1 MSYLVMECGL
11 SYAVVLD
18 EAGRF
23 LKAANLGYQV
33 GQTLDHVLLLEEKK
47 QPTLRQRMVP
57 LAAAAACLCLM
68 LLVSVEFFF
77 LPVGSV
83 RMQINP
89 EVRMEVNRVNQVI
102 GLEGLNQDG
111 NHLIDGYGYRW
122 KSVEEVSDDLADRAV
137 EMGFLTDGGSIGL
150 TAESDDDDWNA
161 NTVHAIL
168 AELENHLGS
177 KVELVDGALPEE
189 EDSSQSVIVI
199 SPEDYLPSS
208 SSSSES
214 SGDDSSSTS
223 SGGASSSAS
232 SGNPGSSGDD
242 DDQGSPSNTGGG
254 SSSASSSTASRPS
267 SSSGSS
273 ASSRPSGNTNGDTN
287 YDDNGTTNYGDD
299 DDDDGDD
306 DDDDGDD
313 ENEPDED
320 DDDD

>member
-111 NHLIDGYGYRW
+111 NDLIDGYGYRW

-177 KVELVDGALPEE
+177 RVELVDGALPEE
-189 EDSSQSVIVI
+189 EDSSQSAIVI

-214 SGDDSSSTS
+214 SGDNSSITS
-223 SGGASSSAS
+223 SGGASSSAA
-232 SGNPGSSGDD
+232 SGNPGNSGDD
-242 DDQGSPSNTGGG
+242 DDQGPASSTGGG
-254 SSSASSSTASRPS
+254 SSSSTASRP
-267 SSSGSS
+267 SSGSS

-299 DDDDGDD
+299 DDGDD

>member
-111 NHLIDGYGYRW
+111 NDLIDGYGYRW

-177 KVELVDGALPEE
+177 RVELVDGALPEE

-214 SGDDSSSTS
+214 SGDNSSITS
-223 SGGASSSAS
+223 SGGASSSAA
-232 SGNPGSSGDD
+232 SGNPGNSGDD
-242 DDQGSPSNTGGG
+242 DDQGPASSTGGG
-254 SSSASSSTASRPS
+254 SSSSTASRP
-267 SSSGSS
+267 SSGSS

-299 DDDDGDD
+299 DDGDD

>member
-57 LAAAAACLCLM
+57 LVAVAACLCLM

-122 KSVEEVSDDLADRAV
+122 RSVEEVSDDLADRAM

-150 TAESDDDDWNA
+150 TAESDNDDWNA

-223 SGGASSSAS
+223 SGGASSSAA
-232 SGNPGSSGDD
+232 SGNPGGSGDD
-242 DDQGSPSNTGGG
+242 DGQGAASSTGGG
-254 SSSASSSTASRPS
+254 SSSAASRP
-267 SSSGSS
+267 SSGSS

-299 DDDDGDD
+299 DDGDD

-313 ENEPDED
+313 ENEPDD
-320 DDDD
+320 DDDDD

>member
-47 QPTLRQRMVP
+47 QPTLRQRIVP
-57 LAAAAACLCLM
+57 LVAAAACLCLM

-122 KSVEEVSDDLADRAV
+122 RSVEEVSDDLADRAM

-150 TAESDDDDWNA
+150 TAESDNDDWNA

-223 SGGASSSAS
+223 SAASSSAA
-232 SGNPGSSGDD
+232 SGNPGNSGDD
-242 DDQGSPSNTGGG
+242 DGQGAASSTGGG
-254 SSSASSSTASRPS
+254 SSSAASRP
-267 SSSGSS
+267 SSGSS

-299 DDDDGDD
+299 DDGDD
-306 DDDDGDD
+306 DDDDDDD

>member
-57 LAAAAACLCLM
+57 LAAVAACLCLM

-122 KSVEEVSDDLADRAV
+122 RSVEEVSDDLADRAM

-150 TAESDDDDWNA
+150 TAESDNDDWNA

-223 SGGASSSAS
+223 SGGASSSAA
-232 SGNPGSSGDD
+232 SGNPGGGGDD
-242 DDQGSPSNTGGG
+242 DGQGAASSTGGG
-254 SSSASSSTASRPS
+254 SSSAASRP
-267 SSSGSS
+267 SSGSS

-299 DDDDGDD
+299 DDGDD

>member
-47 QPTLRQRMVP
+47 QPTLRQRIVP

-89 EVRMEVNRVNQVI
+89 EVRMEVNRVI

-122 KSVEEVSDDLADRAV
+122 RSVEEVSDDLADRAM

-150 TAESDDDDWNA
+150 TAESDNDDWNA

-189 EDSSQSVIVI
+189 EDNTQSAIVI

-214 SGDDSSSTS
+214 SGDNSSITS
-223 SGGASSSAS
+223 SGGASSSAA
-232 SGNPGSSGDD
+232 SGNPGGGGDD
-242 DDQGSPSNTGGG
+242 DGQGAASSTGGG
-254 SSSASSSTASRPS
+254 SSSAASRP
-267 SSSGSS
+267 SSGSS

-299 DDDDGDD
+299 DDGDDDGDD
-306 DDDDGDD
+306 DDD

>member
-57 LAAAAACLCLM
+57 LAAAACLCLM

-111 NHLIDGYGYRW
+111 NDLIDGYGYRW

-150 TAESDDDDWNA
+150 TAESDNDDWNA

-242 DDQGSPSNTGGG
+242 DDQGPASSTGGG
-254 SSSASSSTASRPS
+254 SSSAASRP
-267 SSSGSS
+267 SSGSS

-299 DDDDGDD
+299 DDGDD
-306 DDDDGDD
+306 DDDDDDD

>member
-47 QPTLRQRMVP
+47 QPTLRQRIVP
-57 LAAAAACLCLM
+57 LAAVAACLCLM

-122 KSVEEVSDDLADRAV
+122 RSVEEVSDDLADRAM

-177 KVELVDGALPEE
+177 KVELVDGDLPEE
-189 EDSSQSVIVI
+189 EDSSQSAIVI

-223 SGGASSSAS
+223 SGGASSSTA
-232 SGNPGSSGDD
+232 SGNPGGGGDD
-242 DDQGSPSNTGGG
+242 DGQGAASSTGGG
-254 SSSASSSTASRPS
+254 SSSAASRP
-267 SSSGSS
+267 SSGSS

-299 DDDDGDD
+299 DDGDD

>member
-214 SGDDSSSTS
+214 SGDDSSITS
-223 SGGASSSAS
+223 SGGASSSAA

-242 DDQGSPSNTGGG
+242 DDQGPASSTGGG
-254 SSSASSSTASRPS
+254 SSSAASRP
-267 SSSGSS
+267 SSGSS

-299 DDDDGDD
+299 DDGDD

>member
-57 LAAAAACLCLM
+57 LAAVAACLCLM

-122 KSVEEVSDDLADRAV
+122 KSVEEVSDDMADRAM

-150 TAESDDDDWNA
+150 TAESDNDDWNA

-223 SGGASSSAS
+223 SAASSSAA
-232 SGNPGSSGDD
+232 SGNPGNSGDD
-242 DDQGSPSNTGGG
+242 DGQGAASSTGGG
-254 SSSASSSTASRPS
+254 SSSAASRP
-267 SSSGSS
+267 SSGSS

-299 DDDDGDD
+299 DDGDDDDGDD
-306 DDDDGDD
+306 DDDDDDD

>member
-111 NHLIDGYGYRW
+111 NDLIDGYGYRW
-122 KSVEEVSDDLADRAV
+122 KSVEEVSDDLADRAM

-161 NTVHAIL
+161 NTV
-168 AELENHLGS
+168 
-177 KVELVDGALPEE
+177 
-189 EDSSQSVIVI
+189 QSI
-199 SPEDYLPSS
+199 
-208 SSSSES
+208 
-214 SGDDSSSTS
+214 
-223 SGGASSSAS
+223 
-232 SGNPGSSGDD
+232 
-242 DDQGSPSNTGGG
+242 
-254 SSSASSSTASRPS
+254 
-267 SSSGSS
+267 
-273 ASSRPSGNTNGDTN
+273 
-287 YDDNGTTNYGDD
+287 
-299 DDDDGDD
+299 
-306 DDDDGDD
+306 
-313 ENEPDED
+313 
-320 DDDD
+320 

>member
-47 QPTLRQRMVP
+47 QPTLRQRIVP

-122 KSVEEVSDDLADRAV
+122 RSVEEVSDDLADRAM

-150 TAESDDDDWNA
+150 TAESDNDDWNA

-189 EDSSQSVIVI
+189 EDNTQSAIVI

-214 SGDDSSSTS
+214 SGDNSSITS
-223 SGGASSSAS
+223 SGGASSSAA
-232 SGNPGSSGDD
+232 SGNPGGGGDD
-242 DDQGSPSNTGGG
+242 DGQGAASSTGGG
-254 SSSASSSTASRPS
+254 SSSAASRP
-267 SSSGSS
+267 SSGSS

-299 DDDDGDD
+299 DDGDDDGDD
-306 DDDDGDD
+306 DDD

>member
-47 QPTLRQRMVP
+47 QPTLRQRIVP
-57 LAAAAACLCLM
+57 LVAAAACLCLM

-122 KSVEEVSDDLADRAV
+122 KSVEEVSDDMADRAM

-150 TAESDDDDWNA
+150 TAESDNDDWNA

-223 SGGASSSAS
+223 SAASSSAA
-232 SGNPGSSGDD
+232 SGNPGNSGDD
-242 DDQGSPSNTGGG
+242 DGQGAASSTGGG
-254 SSSASSSTASRPS
+254 SSSAASRP
-267 SSSGSS
+267 SSGSS

-299 DDDDGDD
+299 DDGDD

>member
-47 QPTLRQRMVP
+47 QPTLRQRIVP
-57 LAAAAACLCLM
+57 LAAVAACLCLM

-150 TAESDDDDWNA
+150 TAESDNDDWNA

-242 DDQGSPSNTGGG
+242 DDQGPASSTGGG
-254 SSSASSSTASRPS
+254 SSSAASRP
-267 SSSGSS
+267 SSGSS

-299 DDDDGDD
+299 DDGDD

>member
-177 KVELVDGALPEE
+177 RVELVDGALSEE

-214 SGDDSSSTS
+214 SGDNSSITS
-223 SGGASSSAS
+223 SGGASSSAA
-232 SGNPGSSGDD
+232 SGNPGGSGDD
-242 DDQGSPSNTGGG
+242 DGQGAASSTGGG
-254 SSSASSSTASRPS
+254 SSSAASRPSSS

-299 DDDDGDD
+299 DDGDD

>member
-111 NHLIDGYGYRW
+111 NDLIDGYGYRW

-177 KVELVDGALPEE
+177 RVELVDGALPEE
-189 EDSSQSVIVI
+189 EDSSQSAIVI

-223 SGGASSSAS
+223 SGGASSSAA
-232 SGNPGSSGDD
+232 SGNPGNSGDD
-242 DDQGSPSNTGGG
+242 DDQGPASSTGGG
-254 SSSASSSTASRPS
+254 SSSAASRP
-267 SSSGSS
+267 SSGSS

-299 DDDDGDD
+299 DDGDD
-306 DDDDGDD
+306 DDDDDDD

>member
-57 LAAAAACLCLM
+57 LVAVAACLCLM

-122 KSVEEVSDDLADRAV
+122 RSVEEVSDDLADRAM

-150 TAESDDDDWNA
+150 TAESDNDDWNA

-177 KVELVDGALPEE
+177 KVELVDGDLPEE

-208 SSSSES
+208 GSSSES

-223 SGGASSSAS
+223 SGGASSSTA
-232 SGNPGSSGDD
+232 SGNPGGGGDD
-242 DDQGSPSNTGGG
+242 DGQGAASSTGGG
-254 SSSASSSTASRPS
+254 SSSAASRP
-267 SSSGSS
+267 SSGSS

-299 DDDDGDD
+299 DDGDD
-306 DDDDGDD
+306 DDDDDDD

>member
-57 LAAAAACLCLM
+57 LAAVAACLCLM

-111 NHLIDGYGYRW
+111 NDLIDGYGYRW

-150 TAESDDDDWNA
+150 TAESDNDDWNA

-177 KVELVDGALPEE
+177 RVELVDGALPEE

-214 SGDDSSSTS
+214 SGDNSSITS
-223 SGGASSSAS
+223 SGGASSSAA

-242 DDQGSPSNTGGG
+242 DDQGPASSTGGG
-254 SSSASSSTASRPS
+254 SSSSTASRP
-267 SSSGSS
+267 SSGSS

-299 DDDDGDD
+299 DDGDD

>member
-57 LAAAAACLCLM
+57 LVAAAACLCLM

-111 NHLIDGYGYRW
+111 NDLIDGYGYRW
-122 KSVEEVSDDLADRAV
+122 KSVEEVSDDLADRAM

-223 SGGASSSAS
+223 SAASSSAA
-232 SGNPGSSGDD
+232 SGNPGNSGDD
-242 DDQGSPSNTGGG
+242 DGQGAASSTGGG
-254 SSSASSSTASRPS
+254 SSSAASRP
-267 SSSGSS
+267 SSGSS

-299 DDDDGDD
+299 DDGDD
-306 DDDDGDD
+306 DDDDDDD

>member
-57 LAAAAACLCLM
+57 LAAVAACLCLM

-223 SGGASSSAS
+223 SGGASSSAA
-232 SGNPGSSGDD
+232 SGNPGGGGDD
-242 DDQGSPSNTGGG
+242 DGQGAASSTGGG
-254 SSSASSSTASRPS
+254 SSSAASRP
-267 SSSGSS
+267 SSGSS

-287 YDDNGTTNYGDD
+287 YDDNGATNYG

>member
-122 KSVEEVSDDLADRAV
+122 KSVEEVSNDLADRAM

-150 TAESDDDDWNA
+150 TAESDNDDWNA

-223 SGGASSSAS
+223 SAASSSAA
-232 SGNPGSSGDD
+232 SGNPGGSGDD
-242 DDQGSPSNTGGG
+242 DGQGAASSTGGG
-254 SSSASSSTASRPS
+254 SSSAASRP
-267 SSSGSS
+267 SSGSS

-299 DDDDGDD
+299 DDGDD
-306 DDDDGDD
+306 DDDDDDD

>member
-111 NHLIDGYGYRW
+111 NDLIDGYGYRW

-214 SGDDSSSTS
+214 SGDDSSITS

-242 DDQGSPSNTGGG
+242 DDQRPASSTGGG
-254 SSSASSSTASRPS
+254 SSSAASRP
-267 SSSGSS
+267 SSGSS

-299 DDDDGDD
+299 DDG
-306 DDDDGDD
+306 DDDGDD

>member
-111 NHLIDGYGYRW
+111 NDLIDGYGYRW

-189 EDSSQSVIVI
+189 EDNTQSAIVI

-214 SGDDSSSTS
+214 SGDDSSITS

-242 DDQGSPSNTGGG
+242 DDQGPASSTGGG
-254 SSSASSSTASRPS
+254 SSSSTASRP
-267 SSSGSS
+267 SSGSS

-299 DDDDGDD
+299 DDGDD

>member
-47 QPTLRQRMVP
+47 QPTLRQRIVP
-57 LAAAAACLCLM
+57 LAAVAACLCLM

-122 KSVEEVSDDLADRAV
+122 RSVEEVSDDLADRAM

-150 TAESDDDDWNA
+150 TAESDNDDWNA

-223 SGGASSSAS
+223 SGGASSSAAS
-232 SGNPGSSGDD
+232 RNPGGGDD
-242 DDQGSPSNTGGG
+242 DGQGAASSTGGG
-254 SSSASSSTASRPS
+254 SSSAASRP
-267 SSSGSS
+267 SSGSS

-299 DDDDGDD
+299 DDGDD
-306 DDDDGDD
+306 DDDDDDD

>member
-111 NHLIDGYGYRW
+111 NDLIDGYGYRW

-214 SGDDSSSTS
+214 SGDNSSITS
-223 SGGASSSAS
+223 SGGASSSAA
-232 SGNPGSSGDD
+232 SGNPGNSGDD
-242 DDQGSPSNTGGG
+242 DDQGAASSTGGG
-254 SSSASSSTASRPS
+254 SSSSTASRP
-267 SSSGSS
+267 SSGSS

-299 DDDDGDD
+299 DDGDD

>member
-111 NHLIDGYGYRW
+111 NDLIDGYGYRW

-223 SGGASSSAS
+223 SGGASSSAA

-242 DDQGSPSNTGGG
+242 DGQGAASSTGGG
-254 SSSASSSTASRPS
+254 SSSATSRP
-267 SSSGSS
+267 SSGSS

-299 DDDDGDD
+299 DDGDD

>member
-111 NHLIDGYGYRW
+111 NDLIDGYGYRW

-161 NTVHAIL
+161 NTVRAIL

-214 SGDDSSSTS
+214 SGDNSSITS
-223 SGGASSSAS
+223 SGGASSSAA

-242 DDQGSPSNTGGG
+242 DDQGPASSTGGG
-254 SSSASSSTASRPS
+254 SSSSTASRP
-267 SSSGSS
+267 SSGSS

-299 DDDDGDD
+299 DDGDD

>member
-122 KSVEEVSDDLADRAV
+122 RSVEEVSDDLADRAM

-150 TAESDDDDWNA
+150 TAESDNDDWNA

-223 SGGASSSAS
+223 SAASSSAA
-232 SGNPGSSGDD
+232 SGNPGNSGDD
-242 DDQGSPSNTGGG
+242 DGQGAASSTGGG
-254 SSSASSSTASRPS
+254 SSSAASRP
-267 SSSGSS
+267 SSGSS

-299 DDDDGDD
+299 DDGDD
-306 DDDDGDD
+306 DDDDDDD

-320 DDDD
+320 DDDDDD

>member
-57 LAAAAACLCLM
+57 LAAVAACLCLM

-122 KSVEEVSDDLADRAV
+122 RSVEEVSDDLADRAM

-150 TAESDDDDWNA
+150 TAESDNDDWNA

-177 KVELVDGALPEE
+177 KVELVDGDLPEE

-223 SGGASSSAS
+223 SGGASSSTA
-232 SGNPGSSGDD
+232 SGNPGGGGDD
-242 DDQGSPSNTGGG
+242 DGQGAASSTGGG
-254 SSSASSSTASRPS
+254 SSSAASRP
-267 SSSGSS
+267 SSGSS

-299 DDDDGDD
+299 DDGDD
-306 DDDDGDD
+306 DDDDDDD

>member
-57 LAAAAACLCLM
+57 LAAVAACLCLM

-89 EVRMEVNRVNQVI
+89 DVRMEVNRVNQVI

-122 KSVEEVSDDLADRAV
+122 RSVEEVSDDLADRAM

-150 TAESDDDDWNA
+150 TAESDNDDWNA

-168 AELENHLGS
+168 AELEAHLGS

-223 SGGASSSAS
+223 SAASSSAS
-232 SGNPGSSGDD
+232 GGNSGNSGDD
-242 DDQGSPSNTGGG
+242 DDQGAASSTGGG
-254 SSSASSSTASRPS
+254 SSSAASRP
-267 SSSGSS
+267 SSGSS
-273 ASSRPSGNTNGDTN
+273 ASSRPSGNASGDTN
-287 YDDNGTTNYGDD
+287 YDDNGATNYG

-320 DDDD
+320 DDDDDD

>member
-111 NHLIDGYGYRW
+111 NDLIDGYGYRW
-122 KSVEEVSDDLADRAV
+122 KSVEEVSDDMADRAM

-150 TAESDDDDWNA
+150 TAESDNDDWNA

-189 EDSSQSVIVI
+189 EDNTQSAIVI

-223 SGGASSSAS
+223 SAASSSAS

-242 DDQGSPSNTGGG
+242 DDQGPASSTGGG
-254 SSSASSSTASRPS
+254 SSSSTASRP
-267 SSSGSS
+267 SSGSS

-306 DDDDGDD
+306 DGDDGDD

>member
-57 LAAAAACLCLM
+57 LAAVAACLCLM

-122 KSVEEVSDDLADRAV
+122 KSVEEVSDDMADRAM

-150 TAESDDDDWNA
+150 TAESDNDDWNA

-223 SGGASSSAS
+223 SGGASSSAA
-232 SGNPGSSGDD
+232 SGNPGGGGDD
-242 DDQGSPSNTGGG
+242 DGQGAASSTGGG
-254 SSSASSSTASRPS
+254 SSSAASRP
-267 SSSGSS
+267 SSGSS

-299 DDDDGDD
+299 DDDDDD
-306 DDDDGDD
+306 DD

>member
-111 NHLIDGYGYRW
+111 NDLIDGYGYRW
-122 KSVEEVSDDLADRAV
+122 KSVEEVSDDLADRAM

-177 KVELVDGALPEE
+177 KVELVDGALP
-189 EDSSQSVIVI
+189 
-199 SPEDYLPSS
+199 
-208 SSSSES
+208 
-214 SGDDSSSTS
+214 
-223 SGGASSSAS
+223 
-232 SGNPGSSGDD
+232 
-242 DDQGSPSNTGGG
+242 
-254 SSSASSSTASRPS
+254 
-267 SSSGSS
+267 
-273 ASSRPSGNTNGDTN
+273 
-287 YDDNGTTNYGDD
+287 
-299 DDDDGDD
+299 
-306 DDDDGDD
+306 
-313 ENEPDED
+313 
-320 DDDD
+320 

>member
-57 LAAAAACLCLM
+57 LAAAACLCLM

-111 NHLIDGYGYRW
+111 NDLIDGYGYRW

-161 NTVHAIL
+161 NTVHAIW
-168 AELENHLGS
+168 
-177 KVELVDGALPEE
+177 
-189 EDSSQSVIVI
+189 QSWKTIWAAKW
-199 SPEDYLPSS
+199 SW
-208 SSSSES
+208 
-214 SGDDSSSTS
+214 
-223 SGGASSSAS
+223 
-232 SGNPGSSGDD
+232 
-242 DDQGSPSNTGGG
+242 
-254 SSSASSSTASRPS
+254 
-267 SSSGSS
+267 
-273 ASSRPSGNTNGDTN
+273 
-287 YDDNGTTNYGDD
+287 
-299 DDDDGDD
+299 
-306 DDDDGDD
+306 
-313 ENEPDED
+313 
-320 DDDD
+320 

>member
-57 LAAAAACLCLM
+57 LAAAVACLCLM

-111 NHLIDGYGYRW
+111 NDLIDGYGYRW

-177 KVELVDGALPEE
+177 RVELVDGALPEE

-223 SGGASSSAS
+223 SGGASSSAA

-242 DDQGSPSNTGGG
+242 DDQGPASSTGGG
-254 SSSASSSTASRPS
+254 SSSAASRP
-267 SSSGSS
+267 SSGSS

-299 DDDDGDD
+299 DDGDD

>member
-122 KSVEEVSDDLADRAV
+122 RSVEEVSDDMADRAM

-150 TAESDDDDWNA
+150 TAESDNDDWNA

-177 KVELVDGALPEE
+177 KVELVDGALFPRKKTA
-189 EDSSQSVIVI
+189 
-199 SPEDYLPSS
+199 PNPSL
-208 SSSSES
+208 
-214 SGDDSSSTS
+214 
-223 SGGASSSAS
+223 
-232 SGNPGSSGDD
+232 
-242 DDQGSPSNTGGG
+242 
-254 SSSASSSTASRPS
+254 
-267 SSSGSS
+267 
-273 ASSRPSGNTNGDTN
+273 
-287 YDDNGTTNYGDD
+287 
-299 DDDDGDD
+299 
-306 DDDDGDD
+306 
-313 ENEPDED
+313 
-320 DDDD
+320 

>member
-111 NHLIDGYGYRW
+111 NDLIDGYGYRW

-189 EDSSQSVIVI
+189 EDNTQSAIVI

-214 SGDDSSSTS
+214 SGDDSSITS
-223 SGGASSSAS
+223 SGGASSSAA
-232 SGNPGSSGDD
+232 SGNPGNSGDD
-242 DDQGSPSNTGGG
+242 DGQGAASSTGGG
-254 SSSASSSTASRPS
+254 SSSAASRPS

-299 DDDDGDD
+299 DDGDD

>member
-111 NHLIDGYGYRW
+111 NDLIDGYGYRW
-122 KSVEEVSDDLADRAV
+122 KSVEEVSDDMADRAM

-150 TAESDDDDWNA
+150 TAESDNDDWNA

-189 EDSSQSVIVI
+189 EDNTQSAIVI

-214 SGDDSSSTS
+214 SGDNSSITS
-223 SGGASSSAS
+223 SGGASSSAA
-232 SGNPGSSGDD
+232 SGNPGNSGDD
-242 DDQGSPSNTGGG
+242 DDQGAASSTGGG
-254 SSSASSSTASRPS
+254 SSSAASRP
-267 SSSGSS
+267 SSGSS

-299 DDDDGDD
+299 DDGDDDDD

>member
-57 LAAAAACLCLM
+57 LVAAAACLCLM

-111 NHLIDGYGYRW
+111 NDLIDGYGYRW
-122 KSVEEVSDDLADRAV
+122 KSVEEVSDDLADRAM

-150 TAESDDDDWNA
+150 TAESDNDDWNA

-223 SGGASSSAS
+223 SAASSSAA
-232 SGNPGSSGDD
+232 SGNPGNSGDD
-242 DDQGSPSNTGGG
+242 DGQGAASSTGGG
-254 SSSASSSTASRPS
+254 SSSAASRP
-267 SSSGSS
+267 SSGSS

-299 DDDDGDD
+299 DDGDD
-306 DDDDGDD
+306 DDDDDDD